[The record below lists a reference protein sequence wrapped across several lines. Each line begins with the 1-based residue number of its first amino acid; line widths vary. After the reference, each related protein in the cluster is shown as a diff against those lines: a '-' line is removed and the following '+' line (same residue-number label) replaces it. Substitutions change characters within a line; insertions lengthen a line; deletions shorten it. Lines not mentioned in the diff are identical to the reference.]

1 MKGCGIRG
9 DDEPLRVGLVFVSR
23 DFTASYVVK
32 NAPAFGGSVPKDIEQ
47 DLNTYT
53 ME

>member
-9 DDEPLRVGLVFVSR
+9 DDGPLRVGLAFVSR

-32 NAPAFGGSVPKDIEQ
+32 NAPAIRESESEID
-47 DLNTYT
+47 
-53 ME
+53 